1 MKPEKQFIY
10 LRFNSSA
17 YSPSPPTSHAAPHAQ
32 QFRLDC
38 GDVVNFQAGEN
49 LAVTDGVRTLA
60 VATLVRT
67 GSLRGRAMPIRT
79 HVGIAVRWPRVVAAC
94 RGIRIVAWWFVE

>member
-1 MKPEKQFIY
+1 MKPGKQFTY

-17 YSPSPPTSHAAPHAQ
+17 CSSPPPTSHAAPHAQ
-32 QFRLDC
+32 PFHLDC
-38 GDVVNFQAGEN
+38 GDVVNFQAGKN
-49 LAVTDGVRTLA
+49 LAATDGVRTLA
-60 VATLVRT
+60 VTTLVRT

-79 HVGIAVRWPRVVAAC
+79 HVGIDMRWPRVVAAC